1 MEGWGPDRHNG
12 RGPAWPAP
20 QRSVVLVSSILQT
33 LLPFK
38 APGNGQFLPTRKCQ
52 PAAQFINNSKL
63 SLLTRSPRFFQRG
76 YYLFQVIEHHSIEE
90 RFIAILQGDHENVA
104 LEVRRF
110 SVKISQYA
118 LNLFLLGMYTWGEQ
132 PAQPQCFPL
141 FFRKCRS
148 FVQGWIMKEGDAERR
163 RSIRGAVMG
172 RCQKLQ
178 VRILSSWYWLLFN

>member
-52 PAAQFINNSKL
+52 PAAQFIDNSKL

-76 YYLFQVIEHHSIEE
+76 YYCNGDGLLSHAVRQLNE
-90 RFIAILQGDHENVA
+90 RI
-104 LEVRRF
+104 RF
-110 SVKISQYA
+110 
-118 LNLFLLGMYTWGEQ
+118 FGE
-132 PAQPQCFPL
+132 A
-141 FFRKCRS
+141 
-148 FVQGWIMKEGDAERR
+148 
-163 RSIRGAVMG
+163 
-172 RCQKLQ
+172 
-178 VRILSSWYWLLFN
+178 